1 MTLNLSIAFQNG
13 SYYVNNATFKSP
25 SVPVLLQILSGSTN
39 AHDLLPSGS
48 VYTLPLNKTI
58 EIVIPGGGNV
68 RTLISSISSSSNE
81 DFTCLA
87 SLPSSWSCI

>member
-68 RTLISSISSSSNE
+68 RTLISSISSSSN
-81 DFTCLA
+81 
-87 SLPSSWSCI
+87 